1 MPLIYSL
8 THVLFLT
15 FFPLLRARE
24 EQIPKANEIVEKLD
38 PIIQATK
45 LLQTKK
51 TEDSIPTIVEMCNKL
66 NSSQII
72 KILSLYTAG
81 DEEVIPST
89 FMKKIQKFLV
99 ETRSDRKYLNFIF
112 FTDSNS
118 FGTHVHLSRLFSLL
132 SHSSS
137 KWTPAHGFAIQLRYY
152 HSLQPE

>member
-1 MPLIYSL
+1 MVSEPSLSLSLLSYLLITHSPLSSNN
-8 THVLFLT
+8 
-15 FFPLLRARE
+15 RARE

-99 ETRSDRKYLNFIF
+99 ENRSDRKLFIV
-112 FTDSNS
+112 T
-118 FGTHVHLSRLFSLL
+118 LLFL
-132 SHSSS
+132 
-137 KWTPAHGFAIQLRYY
+137 
-152 HSLQPE
+152 HSL